1 MNFVEK
7 LEREGEIYNEHYT
20 NAVNEY
26 LSALLNVLQLGF
38 GVRFEDRPDEV
49 IRAGMELASR
59 VQIDGSSS
67 GELAKVT
74 RDLVEAAGKFPSAK
88 GGRLEGVLSKSS
100 LADPGGLKDRAWAAV
115 EPLAEFSAGAK
126 GRVERSALKAQLDKA
141 VDMAGRCAFAATYD
155 FEPGSESDSGPD
167 SEPDSEP
174 QDSQVSEVSKDSKEP
189 EVSKDSAQR
198 RLSEMTFPF
207 PLSDPQ
213 REVVQDALDAFA
225 CADARELG
233 RCAKSV
239 ASKVDLKKLAGDPFF
254 DLLLKMSEL
263 EKGFDEESKAY
274 ARMLD
279 NLEDPDLEPFELY
292 YAVRHGR
299 LGADMAEQGYYVWQ
313 RLSDAETLRPAND
326 PDGEPDPQAPK
337 AAPAN
342 DAPAEGSAKGGGE
355 GESAGAQEGAGSDAK
370 ASKPKKPPKGK
381 GDQGGKKRKLTAKEQ
396 EEADRAADEADER
409 LRRFMSY
416 FDLDCL
422 PHSFLSDY
430 YEVIGNVNE
439 AVAALN
445 GRNQDAEL

>member
-1 MNFVEK
+1 MKFVEK
-7 LEREGEIYNEHYT
+7 LEQEGEIYNEHYT

-49 IRAGMELASR
+49 IRAGMELASQ

-74 RDLVEAAGKFPSAK
+74 RDLAEAAGKFPSAK
-88 GGRLEGVLSKSS
+88 GGRLEGVLSKSA
-100 LADPGGLKDRAWAAV
+100 LDDPEGLKDRAWAAV
-115 EPLAEFSAGAK
+115 EPLAEFAAGAK

-155 FEPGSESDSGPD
+155 FEPDSESDLES
-167 SEPDSEP
+167 DSEP
-174 QDSQVSEVSKDSKEP
+174 QDSQVSEVSKDSKDSKET
-189 EVSKDSAQR
+189 EVSQDSAQR

-263 EKGFDEESKAY
+263 EKGFDEESQAY

-313 RLSDAETLRPAND
+313 RLSDAETLKPAND
-326 PDGEPDPQAPK
+326 PDGEPGPRAPK

-342 DAPAEGSAKGGGE
+342 DAPSEGSAKGEGE

-381 GDQGGKKRKLTAKEQ
+381 GAKGGKKRKLTAKEQ

-445 GRNQDAEL
+445 GRTQDAEP